1 MARSTPRHV
10 GLIGLG
16 LMGRGMGLSLLRAG
30 FALTVLPHR
39 QRAVAD
45 ELIAAGAREVASP
58 REVASASDVVVL
70 CLPGQEAVN
79 EVLLGRDALVAGA
92 RPGLHVLECST
103 LTPDAG
109 VRLHGAAS
117 AHGVR
122 LVDAPLTGG
131 PREAMAARLHALVG
145 GESDADADF
154 VSPVLAAFCQR
165 QHRFAGVGQG
175 YAAKLVNN
183 LLAFAHLTAVAE
195 AMTVA
200 AKAGLDIE
208 TLTGAIECSGG
219 QSRCL
224 SGLAPWLS
232 GRGESRSIVTLRTA
246 AKDVGYFCQF
256 AGALGAL
263 GPVASQVN
271 SRLADALAEG
281 LGDALTPRYVQLV
294 AAREGVTLPG
304 NS

>member
-1 MARSTPRHV
+1 MTGSTPRTV

-30 FALTVLPHR
+30 FELTVLAHR
-39 QRAVAD
+39 QRTVAD
-45 ELIAAGAREVASP
+45 ELLAAGAREAATPRAVA
-58 REVASASDVVVL
+58 EASDVVVL
-70 CLPGQEAVN
+70 CLPGQDAVH
-79 EVLLGRDALVAGA
+79 EVLLGPQGLVAGA
-92 RPGLHVLECST
+92 CAGLHVLECST
-103 LTPDAG
+103 LTPDAC
-109 VRLHGAAS
+109 VRLHRAAK

-122 LVDAPLTGG
+122 VVDAPLTGG
-131 PREAMAARLHALVG
+131 PREAVEARLHALVG
-145 GESDADADF
+145 GESDADAA
-154 VSPVLAAFCQR
+154 VVAPVLAAFCQR
-165 QHRFAGVGQG
+165 QHRFPGVGQG

-183 LLAFAHLTAVAE
+183 LLAFANLTAVAE

-224 SGLAPWLS
+224 NGLAPWLS
-232 GRGESRSIVTLRTA
+232 GHGESRSIVTLRTA

-304 NS
+304 HS